1 MPSGSIEPRAV
12 APGHVART
20 WRHGF
25 ALADRRRPGIRIGG
39 SGCRRMRGWRKSEPG
54 GRVCSGDLGH
64 GSDGVP
70 GGIPPGLFGFA
81 GRTRQGWVDGRP
93 VAADRSA
100 SIGRRMPAR
109 SVRSADGRRQVMIVR
124 PTVVGRA
131 VGSVAAGIVADH
143 PRQGPGKSGSGGR
156 DETLGLWIVR
166 SDGVP
171 GSIPPGRPPCRADP
185 AGACRWSDRPGGRP
199 SRRMPAVSFCGPA
212 DRDRPA
218 GDCRRCRSMG
228 RPIGIGR
235 PGHSVV
241 ASISRTQWSAAERPS
256 MKAPIVSNTASEKPP
271 TLRMSGRSTAC
282 VVALGCRSMHTS
294 LASLL

>member
-1 MPSGSIEPRAV
+1 MESPEAFPPAFGS
-12 APGHVART
+12 
-20 WRHGF
+20 
-25 ALADRRRPGIRIGG
+25 
-39 SGCRRMRGWRKSEPG
+39 
-54 GRVCSGDLGH
+54 
-64 GSDGVP
+64 
-70 GGIPPGLFGFA
+70 A

-100 SIGRRMPAR
+100 SIGRRIPAR

-131 VGSVAAGIVADH
+131 ARSAAAGIVAD
-143 PRQGPGKSGSGGR
+143 PRRQGPGKSGSGGR

-185 AGACRWSDRPGGRP
+185 AGACRWPDRPGDAGRSAQP
-199 SRRMPAVSFCGPA
+199 ADAGGIVLWSGRSGSAGRRMPAASLGGPA

-218 GDCRRCRSMG
+218 GGCRRCRSVG

-235 PGHSVV
+235 PVQSLV